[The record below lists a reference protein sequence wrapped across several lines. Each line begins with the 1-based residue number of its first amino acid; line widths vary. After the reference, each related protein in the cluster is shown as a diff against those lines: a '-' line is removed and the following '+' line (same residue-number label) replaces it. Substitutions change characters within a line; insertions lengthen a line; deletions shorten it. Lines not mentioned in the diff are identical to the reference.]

1 MARKPFIAG
10 NWKMNLFIEDGIKLV
25 NELKPLVANFD
36 DVDIAVCPTFV
47 ALSKVADAAKGSNIQ
62 VGAQCTFWKEK
73 GAWTSQISPSMLKD
87 AGAKWVIIGHS
98 ETRGRFGV
106 VDDEL
111 ASRLSY
117 FGESDETVNAKAKFA
132 FENGLNTIIACG
144 EMLEEREAGK
154 TDEVIANQMKK
165 DLAGFS
171 KEHAMSMVI
180 AYEPVWAIG
189 TGMTCDSVE
198 ADRVCGLIRSV
209 VGDMYGSE
217 VAEAVRIQYGG
228 SMKPGNAAELLAK
241 PNIDGGL
248 IGGAA
253 LKAADFTGIIAAA
266 SKK

>member
-47 ALSKVADAAKGSNIQ
+47 ALSKVADAAKGSNIR

-73 GAWTSQISPSMLKD
+73 GAWTSQIAPSMLKD

-106 VDDEL
+106 VDEEL

-144 EMLEEREAGK
+144 EMLEECEAGK

-189 TGMTCDSVE
+189 TGMTCDATE

-209 VGDMYGSE
+209 VGDMYGAE

-253 LKAADFTGIIAAA
+253 LKAVDFTGIIAAA